1 MLLLLLS
8 GGTLH
13 LAWIVPNWKKNYSAQ
28 LILSVPVYVAFRSFI
43 HKNIVYT
50 RTHEGT
56 NNDLRAAANNPPSEG
71 DKLTL

>member
-1 MLLLLLS
+1 MLLLLS

-28 LILSVPVYVAFRSFI
+28 LILSVPPVYVPFI
-43 HKNIVYT
+43 HSQKY
-50 RTHEGT
+50 RTHT
-56 NNDLRAAANNPPSEG
+56 HTRRHKNDLRAAANNPPYEG